1 MPMEYYF
8 LLAGVLLL
16 VIELAIPG
24 FGLFGISGLVCLTV
38 GSFFVLGG
46 GAPAIMVLLAV
57 YLLVG
62 LVIAFLCVYL
72 PKESKYNPFVL
83 WTRQQNSEGY
93 TGGND
98 LSTLWGRRGTALT
111 TLRPAGTVVVDGK
124 RLDVSSLGDYI
135 PKDTVVVITRV
146 EGSKIFVEKAK
157 E

>member
-83 WTRQQNSEGY
+83 WTRQKNSEGY

-98 LSTLWGRRGTALT
+98 LSTLLGRRGTALT